1 MKRTD
6 IERKERE
13 IRRKQKKEELLERKV
28 EQRAGSIGD
37 YINKLGEVFFHDE
50 TRIYNSKSDERIL
63 EVIEEMK
70 ENYDREE
77 CEKIIRRAIRATK
90 VKEKEQAFKD
100 LVDFL

>member
-13 IRRKQKKEELLERKV
+13 IRRKQKKEEQIGRKI

-37 YINKLGEVFFHDE
+37 YINRLTDVFFHDE
-50 TRIYNSKSDERIL
+50 TRIYNSKNDERIL

-70 ENYDREE
+70 GSYDREE
-77 CEKIIRRAIRATK
+77 CETIIRRAIRATK

-100 LVDFL
+100 LAEFL